1 MIILDTSFMYS
12 LLNKKEINHDKA
24 LRLMNRISRGEFG
37 KPIIFE
43 YVINELVNLAI
54 TRQPFE
60 YVRFIIESLQKDI
73 NNGKLLLIMLDKD
86 KNEIYNISKLFIKIN
101 SGSRNKLSFTDCAIL
116 YVMVNNGI
124 KFLATFDS
132 GFSSVLKKVDD
143 GLYELTAC
151 SSVEKIMQKGD

>member
-86 KNEIYNISKLFIKIN
+86 KNEIYNISKLFIKI
-101 SGSRNKLSFTDCAIL
+101 KLL
-116 YVMVNNGI
+116 
-124 KFLATFDS
+124 
-132 GFSSVLKKVDD
+132 
-143 GLYELTAC
+143 
-151 SSVEKIMQKGD
+151 